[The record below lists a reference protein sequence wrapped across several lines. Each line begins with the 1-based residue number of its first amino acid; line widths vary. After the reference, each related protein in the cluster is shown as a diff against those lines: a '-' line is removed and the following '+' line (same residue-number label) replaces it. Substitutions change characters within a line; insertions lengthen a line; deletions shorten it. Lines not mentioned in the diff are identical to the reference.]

1 MVSMQE
7 ARQILSKNKDK
18 YDDIV
23 QYLTEYGYLDE
34 DHEETNQTVENALA
48 EYLDDS
54 FNNILD
60 EIGIWVDE
68 IKVIP

>member
-1 MVSMQE
+1 MVSIQE
-7 ARQILSKNKDK
+7 ARQILAKNKDS
-18 YDDIV
+18 YDRII
-23 QYLTEYGYLDE
+23 QHLTEYEYLDE